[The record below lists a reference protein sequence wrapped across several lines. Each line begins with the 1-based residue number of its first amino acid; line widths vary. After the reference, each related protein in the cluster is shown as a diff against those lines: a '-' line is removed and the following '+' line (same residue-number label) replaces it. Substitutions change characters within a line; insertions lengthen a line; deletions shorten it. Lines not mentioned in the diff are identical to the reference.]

1 MSHLRAVIVDDE
13 PLALRLLQAML
24 EELPDIEVVA
34 SCRNGREALNAVARH
49 TPDILFLD
57 VQMPGM
63 NGFDVVRRLQG
74 DTIPLVVFT
83 TAYDQ
88 YAVNAFEV
96 HAVDYVLKPLETER
110 LQTALSRARERLH
123 AGAGQSGAGGN
134 GEKNRLLASMEDI
147 EQREQPDTGAPAE
160 APAREG
166 KAKLAIKDRG
176 RITMICQADIE
187 WIDAAGDY
195 MCVHASGETHVMRS
209 TMKELQ
215 EQLSSETFKRVHRST
230 LVNLN
235 FIEHIKVLSKGE
247 YLLTLASGSEV
258 KVSRN
263 YRQPIKEYLDASR
276 GQAAA
281 TPR

>member
-1 MSHLRAVIVDDE
+1 MTHLRAVIVDDE

-63 NGFDVVRRLQG
+63 NGFEVVRRLQG
-74 DTIPLVVFT
+74 DTIPLVVFA

-88 YAVNAFEV
+88 YAVDAFEV

-110 LQTALSRARERLH
+110 LQTALSRARERLQGDSAH
-123 AGAGQSGAGGN
+123 TGGS
-134 GEKNRLLASMEDI
+134 EKNRLLASMEDI
-147 EQREQPDTGAPAE
+147 EQRSQGGASSAPSESQP
-160 APAREG
+160 REG

-215 EQLSSETFKRVHRST
+215 EQLCSDNFKRVHRST

-235 FIEHIKVLSKGE
+235 FIEHIQVLSKGE

-276 GQAAA
+276 GQAAI
-281 TPR
+281 T

>member
-1 MSHLRAVIVDDE
+1 MTHLRAVIVDDE

-63 NGFDVVRRLQG
+63 NGFEVVRRLQG
-74 DTIPLVVFT
+74 DTIPLVVFA

-88 YAVNAFEV
+88 YAVDAFEV
-96 HAVDYVLKPLETER
+96 HAVDYVLKPLETDR
-110 LQTALSRARERLH
+110 LQTALSRARERLQGD
-123 AGAGQSGAGGN
+123 AGHTGGS
-134 GEKNRLLASMEDI
+134 EKNRLLASMEDI
-147 EQREQPDTGAPAE
+147 EQRGQATTGAPATE
-160 APAREG
+160 QPAREG

-215 EQLSSETFKRVHRST
+215 EQLCSDNFKRVHRST

-235 FIEHIKVLSKGE
+235 FIEHIQVLSKGE

-276 GQAAA
+276 GQATVA
-281 TPR
+281 PR